1 MTSEEIF
8 EAVWGEKYLESN
20 NTVSV
25 HVARIREKMGE
36 NARKPRFIKTVWGI
50 GYKLESGDR

>member
-1 MTSEEIF
+1 M
-8 EAVWGEKYLESN
+8 WGEKYLESN